1 MKFSTRLIHVFKFV
15 VELLALCLGRGL
27 SMSQSQDVKLKAS
40 SWQRNIWLMSWR
52 EFRKRAHE
60 TKLAFLPVGCIEP
73 HGPHLPLG
81 TDFLIAEFIAT
92 KLAERIGGLLLPV
105 ITYGVVRGLSGFPG
119 SIRIPPFALEE
130 TVYGVLSSL
139 GDNGIKK
146 VIIVN
151 GHGSEHHVKAINK
164 GMDRAWYDSKVRSAL
179 VNWWVYAR
187 KFSNEIF
194 GASGDHAGTAET
206 AMMVAI
212 NDFLLKDRPIREKD
226 IEHLK
231 SGIRAVPWAGSI
243 LLHEG
248 ENMIIPNKKEAEF
261 FVQRLL
267 DRLESEIQ
275 EILSG
280 WGVQIEAMKE

>member
-1 MKFSTRLIHVFKFV
+1 
-15 VELLALCLGRGL
+15 
-27 SMSQSQDVKLKAS
+27 
-40 SWQRNIWLMSWR
+40 MSWR
-52 EFRKRAHE
+52 EFREKVHD
-60 TKLAFLPVGCIEP
+60 TKLAFLPIGCIEA

-81 TDFLIAEFIAT
+81 TDFLIAEFIAI
-92 KLAERIGGLLLPV
+92 KLAKRMKGLLLPA

-119 SIRIPPFALEE
+119 AIRISPIALEE
-130 TVYGVLSSL
+130 TVYGILSSL

-151 GHGSEHHVKAINK
+151 GHGSEYHVKAINK
-164 GMDRAWYDSKVRSAL
+164 GMDRAWYNKKVRSAL

-187 KFSNEIF
+187 KISTEIF

-206 AMMVAI
+206 AMVVAI
-212 NDFLLKDRPIREKD
+212 NDYLLKDRPIREKD

-248 ENMIIPNKKEAEF
+248 ENMIVPNKKEAKF

-267 DRLESEIQ
+267 DRLESEIR

-280 WGVQIEAMKE
+280 WSVQIEAMKE

>member
-1 MKFSTRLIHVFKFV
+1 MLKGGIFLYQH
-15 VELLALCLGRGL
+15 L
-27 SMSQSQDVKLKAS
+27 SMKQEVSRE
-40 SWQRNIWLMSWR
+40 RNIWLMSWR
-52 EFRKRAHE
+52 EFREKAIEAR
-60 TKLAFLPVGCIEP
+60 LAFLPIGCLEP

-92 KLAERIGGLLLPV
+92 KLADRIRGLLLPV

-119 SIRIPPFALEE
+119 AIRISPTALEE
-130 TVYGVLSSL
+130 TVYGILTSL
-139 GDNGIKK
+139 GENGISQ

-164 GMDRAWYDSKVRSAL
+164 GMDRAWYDRKVRSAL

-187 KFSNEIF
+187 KISDEVF

-212 NDFLLKDRPIREKD
+212 DDYLLKDRTIRGED

-248 ENMIIPNKKEAEF
+248 EEMIIPDKKEAES
-261 FVQRLL
+261 FVLRLL
-267 DRLESEIQ
+267 DRLESEIK
-275 EILSG
+275 EILNG
-280 WGVQIEAMKE
+280 WSVQMGAVLK

>member
-1 MKFSTRLIHVFKFV
+1 M
-15 VELLALCLGRGL
+15 RG
-27 SMSQSQDVKLKAS
+27 SWAKKSGEAEQS
-40 SWQRNIWLMSWR
+40 IWLMSWR
-52 EFRKRAHE
+52 DFRERALN

-92 KLAERIGGLLLPV
+92 RLSERMNGLLLPV

-119 SIRIPPFALEE
+119 AIRVPPVALEE
-130 TVYGVLSSL
+130 TVYGILSSL
-139 GDNGIKK
+139 GENGINR

-151 GHGSEHHVKAINK
+151 GHGSEYHVKAINK
-164 GMDRAWYDSKVRSAL
+164 GMDRAWYDSRVRSAL

-187 KFSNEIF
+187 KISDEVF

-206 AMMVAI
+206 AMVVAI
-212 NDFLLKDRPIREKD
+212 NDLLLKDRPIKD
-226 IEHLK
+226 EDVEHLK

-248 ENMIIPNKKEAEF
+248 EDMIIPNKEEAEA
-261 FVQRLL
+261 FVSRLL
-267 DRLESEIQ
+267 DRLE
-275 EILSG
+275 
-280 WGVQIEAMKE
+280 

>member
-1 MKFSTRLIHVFKFV
+1 
-15 VELLALCLGRGL
+15 
-27 SMSQSQDVKLKAS
+27 MSQHLNVKQANSKG
-40 SWQRNIWLMSWR
+40 RNIWLMSWR
-52 EFRKRAHE
+52 EFREKALDAR
-60 TKLAFLPVGCIEP
+60 LAFLPVGCIEP

-81 TDFLIAEFIAT
+81 TDFIIAEYIST
-92 KLAERIGGLLLPV
+92 KLAERMRALLLPV

-119 SIRIPPFALEE
+119 AIRISSVALEE
-130 TVYGVLSSL
+130 TVYGILTSL
-139 GDNGIKK
+139 GENGVSQ

-164 GMDRAWYDSKVRSAL
+164 GMDRAWYDSRVRSAL

-187 KFSNEIF
+187 KISDEVF

-212 NDFLLKDRPIREKD
+212 NDYLLKDRPIKEED

-248 ENMIIPNKKEAEF
+248 EEMIIPNKKEAES
-261 FVQRLL
+261 FVLRLL
-267 DRLESEIQ
+267 DRLEREIK
-275 EILSG
+275 EILNG
-280 WGVQIEAMKE
+280 WAIQIGAGFK

>member
-1 MKFSTRLIHVFKFV
+1 MKFSTYLIHVFKPV
-15 VELLALCLGRGL
+15 KEKLALSLRRGL
-27 SMSQSQDVKLKAS
+27 SVGQSQDAKLKGS
-40 SWQRNIWLMSWR
+40 SWQRNIWLMDWR
-52 EFRKRAHE
+52 EFRKKAQE
-60 TKLAFLPVGCIEP
+60 TKLAFLPIGCIEP

-92 KLAERIGGLLLPV
+92 NLAERMRGLLLPV

-119 SIRIPPFALEE
+119 AVRISPPALEE
-130 TVYGVLSSL
+130 TVYGILNSL
-139 GDNGIKK
+139 GDNGIKR

-164 GMDRAWYDSKVRSAL
+164 GMDRAWYNSKVRSAL

-187 KFSNEIF
+187 KISNEIF

-212 NDFLLKDRPIREKD
+212 NDYLLKDRPIGEKD

-248 ENMIIPNKKEAEF
+248 EKMIIPNKKEAEF
-261 FVQRLL
+261 FVQKLL
-267 DRLESEIQ
+267 NRLESEIR

-280 WGVQIEAMKE
+280 WSVQIGAMG